1 MNEDDYY
8 YLEEETDNRP
18 FLEDVMQDPSNAA
31 DDEDNYDRDDDVDDS
46 YFDSDALASAGW
58 GTDEDYGHFGYDDD
72 GGAW

>member
-1 MNEDDYY
+1 MNEDDYF

-18 FLEDVMQDPSNAA
+18 FMEDEMQDPSNAA
-31 DDEDNYDRDDDVDDS
+31 DDEDNYDRDDVDDS

-58 GTDEDYGHFGYDDD
+58 GTDEDYGHFGYDDE

>member
-18 FLEDVMQDPSNAA
+18 FMEDEMQDPSNAA
-31 DDEDNYDRDDDVDDS
+31 DDEDNYDRDDVDDS

-58 GTDEDYGHFGYDDD
+58 GTDEDYGHFGYDDE